1 MFGLS
6 RRERALKK
14 ATGALAE
21 FYQVLQPSP
30 RAPLADLPMLAVDV
44 ETTGLSPRDDR
55 LLSIGWVPIDGGT
68 ITLAGAGHMVLQQ
81 QDGTSVG
88 ESATIHGL
96 TDDAVRAG
104 TPAAEAVTG
113 LLHALQGR
121 VMVVHYATMEQ
132 GFLSAACAQHFG
144 AELHV
149 PIVDTFAVE
158 RRHMERMG
166 TYPRGEDL
174 RLARVRQRYGL
185 PQYRN
190 HNALTDA
197 LACAELYLA
206 LAAASRG
213 TTLASMQP

>member
-1 MFGLS
+1 M
-6 RRERALKK
+6 
-14 ATGALAE
+14 
-21 FYQVLQPSP
+21 
-30 RAPLADLPMLAVDV
+30 
-44 ETTGLSPRDDR
+44 
-55 LLSIGWVPIDGGT
+55 
-68 ITLAGAGHMVLQQ
+68 
-81 QDGTSVG
+81 G

-104 TPAAEAVTG
+104 MPAAEAVTG
-113 LLHALQGR
+113 LLRALQGR
-121 VMVVHYATMEQ
+121 VMVVHYAAMEQ
-132 GFLSAACAQHFG
+132 GFLSAAYTQHFG

-213 TTLASMQP
+213 TTLTSMQP

>member
-1 MFGLS
+1 M
-6 RRERALKK
+6 
-14 ATGALAE
+14 
-21 FYQVLQPSP
+21 
-30 RAPLADLPMLAVDV
+30 
-44 ETTGLSPRDDR
+44 
-55 LLSIGWVPIDGGT
+55 
-68 ITLAGAGHMVLQQ
+68 
-81 QDGTSVG
+81 G

-166 TYPRGEDL
+166 TYPPEACACAPAL
-174 RLARVRQRYGL
+174 RLASV
-185 PQYRN
+185 PQPQCT
-190 HNALTDA
+190 H
-197 LACAELYLA
+197 
-206 LAAASRG
+206 
-213 TTLASMQP
+213 

>member
-21 FYQVLQPSP
+21 FYQVPHPGP
-30 RAPLADLPMLAVDV
+30 RASLADLPMLAVDV

-68 ITLAGAGHMVLQQ
+68 ITLAGAGPVVLQQ
-81 QDGTSVG
+81 RDGTSVG
-88 ESATIHGL
+88 E
-96 TDDAVRAG
+96 
-104 TPAAEAVTG
+104 
-113 LLHALQGR
+113 LQGR
-121 VMVVHYATMEQ
+121 VMVVHYAAMEQ
-132 GFLSAACAQHFG
+132 GFLSAACTQHFG

-213 TTLASMQP
+213 TTLTSMQP

>member
-68 ITLAGAGHMVLQQ
+68 ITLAGAGHVVLQQ
-81 QDGTSVG
+81 RDGTSVG

-185 PQYRN
+185 PQN

-213 TTLASMQP
+213 TTLTSMQP

>member
-1 MFGLS
+1 
-6 RRERALKK
+6 
-14 ATGALAE
+14 
-21 FYQVLQPSP
+21 
-30 RAPLADLPMLAVDV
+30 
-44 ETTGLSPRDDR
+44 
-55 LLSIGWVPIDGGT
+55 
-68 ITLAGAGHMVLQQ
+68 
-81 QDGTSVG
+81 
-88 ESATIHGL
+88 
-96 TDDAVRAG
+96 
-104 TPAAEAVTG
+104 
-113 LLHALQGR
+113 
-121 VMVVHYATMEQ
+121 MEQ
-132 GFLSAACAQHFG
+132 GFLSAACTQHFG

-213 TTLASMQP
+213 TTLTSMQP

>member
-21 FYQVLQPSP
+21 FYQVSQPSP

-68 ITLAGAGHMVLQQ
+68 ITLAGAGHVVLQQ
-81 QDGTSVG
+81 RDGTSVG

-113 LLHALQGR
+113 LLRALQGR
-121 VMVVHYATMEQ
+121 VMVVHSAAMEQ
-132 GFLSAACAQHFG
+132 GFLSSACTQHFG

-213 TTLASMQP
+213 TTLTSMQP

>member
-1 MFGLS
+1 MGTH
-6 RRERALKK
+6 RR
-14 ATGALAE
+14 
-21 FYQVLQPSP
+21 
-30 RAPLADLPMLAVDV
+30 
-44 ETTGLSPRDDR
+44 
-55 LLSIGWVPIDGGT
+55 
-68 ITLAGAGHMVLQQ
+68 LAGAGHVVLQQ
-81 QDGTSVG
+81 RDGTSVG

-174 RLARVRQRYGL
+174 RLTRVRQRYGL

>member
-6 RRERALKK
+6 KRERALKK

-21 FYQVLQPSP
+21 FYQVSQPSP
-30 RAPLADLPMLAVDV
+30 RARLTDLPMLAVDV

-55 LLSIGWVPIDGGT
+55 LLSIGWVPIDGGAV
-68 ITLAGAGHMVLQQ
+68 TLAGAGHMVL
-81 QDGTSVG
+81 
-88 ESATIHGL
+88 HGL

>member
-6 RRERALKK
+6 KRERALKK

-30 RAPLADLPMLAVDV
+30 RAPLVDLPMLAVDV

-55 LLSIGWVPIDGGT
+55 LLSIGWVPIDGGAV
-68 ITLAGAGHMVLQQ
+68 TLAGAGHMVLQQ

-88 ESATIHGL
+88 KSATIHGL
-96 TDDAVRAG
+96 TDDALRAG

-113 LLHALQGR
+113 LLRALQGR
-121 VMVVHYATMEQ
+121 VMVVHYAAMEQ